1 MKRAIFLST
10 VSALVLLGVAP
21 AADTARSA
29 ESHHVV
35 VAHDKLTWGPMPP
48 QFPAGAELAVVQG
61 DPGSDGFYVVR
72 ARFPKGYKVMP
83 HWHPGTENV
92 TVISGKM
99 HIAAGDAFDDKAG
112 DVLGAGGYASLP
124 ALMHHYAWA
133 EEASEIQIHGIGPLA
148 IFYVDPKDDP
158 TGMQK

>member
-1 MKRAIFLST
+1 MNRALLLSAMIP
-10 VSALVLLGVAP
+10 VAWVVGAALAAEP
-21 AADTARSA
+21 AATP
-29 ESHHVV
+29 HHLV
-35 VAHDKLTWGPMPP
+35 VAHDKLAWGPMPP
-48 QFPAGAELAVVQG
+48 QFPAGAQLAVVQG
-61 DPGSDGFYVVR
+61 DPGGDGFYVVR
-72 ARFPKGYKVMP
+72 ARFPAGYRIMP

-112 DVLGAGGYASLP
+112 DVLEAGGYVSLP

-133 EEASEIQIHGIGPLA
+133 ESASEIQIHGIGPLA

>member
-1 MKRAIFLST
+1 MKSAVFLSA
-10 VSALVLLGVAP
+10 VLFGLVGVVP
-21 AADTARSA
+21 AAETA
-29 ESHHVV
+29 ESHHLV
-35 VAHDKLTWGPMPP
+35 VAHDKLAWGPMPP
-48 QFPAGAELAVVQG
+48 QFPAGAQLAVVQG
-61 DPGSDGFYVVR
+61 DPGGDGFYVVR
-72 ARFPKGYKVMP
+72 ARFPAGYRIMP
-83 HWHPGTENV
+83 HWHPGAENV

-112 DVLGAGGYASLP
+112 DVLEAGGYVSLP

-133 EEASEIQIHGIGPLA
+133 ESASEIQIHGIGPLA

>member
-1 MKRAIFLST
+1 MKSAVFLSA
-10 VSALVLLGVAP
+10 VLFGLVGVVP
-21 AADTARSA
+21 AADTAKSL
-29 ESHHVV
+29 HLV
-35 VAHDKLTWGPMPP
+35 VAHDKLAWGPMPP
-48 QFPAGAELAVVQG
+48 QFPAGAQLAVVQG
-61 DPGSDGFYVVR
+61 DPGGDGFYVVR
-72 ARFPKGYKVMP
+72 ARFPAGYRIMP
-83 HWHPGTENV
+83 HWHPGAENV

-112 DVLGAGGYASLP
+112 DVLEAGGYVSLP

-133 EEASEIQIHGIGPLA
+133 ESASEIQIHGIGPLA

>member
-1 MKRAIFLST
+1 MKN
-10 VSALVLLGVAP
+10 ALVLSAVLVGLAGVAP
-21 AADTARSA
+21 AAGTA
-29 ESHHVV
+29 ESHHLV
-35 VAHDKLTWGPMPP
+35 VAHDQLAWGPMPP

-61 DPGSDGFYVVR
+61 DPGGDGFYVVR
-72 ARFPKGYKVMP
+72 ARMPKGYRIMP

-92 TVISGKM
+92 TVISGKL

-124 ALMHHYAWA
+124 ALMHHFAWA
-133 EEASEIQIHGIGPLA
+133 EEATEIQIHGIGPLA